1 MSDLTIAPHEHGV
14 IRLFTLNMRPQE
26 AKFLREPGAADQ
38 VLGVDGLDLKHIDIF
53 PVSDLEELGLFGYL
67 NEGCGVSEDQLDRD
81 KLDRI
86 EGWVM
91 VVRSAAFGGRAT
103 KLTPDPRLRLIGL
116 YTEEA
121 TNWTGG
127 VIKTQSAKPFSAPL
141 PPTEDDRPRRFG
153 SSLIVILILIVVGGA
168 LWLIL

>member
-1 MSDLTIAPHEHGV
+1 MSKLTVAPHERGV
-14 IRLFTLNMRPQE
+14 IRLFSLNMRPEE

-38 VLGVDGLDLKHIDIF
+38 VLGVAGLDPEQIDIF
-53 PVSDLEELGLFGYL
+53 PVSDLEDLGLYGYL
-67 NEGCGVSEDQLDRD
+67 NDGCGVSADQLDRNA
-81 KLDRI
+81 LAAI

-91 VVRSAAFGGRAT
+91 VVRSAAFGGHAT
-103 KLTPDPRLRLIGL
+103 TLTPDRRLRLIGL

-127 VIKTQSAKPFSAPL
+127 PIETESAKPYSAPK
-141 PPTEDDRPRRFG
+141 PAPQDDKPRRVG
-153 SSLIVILILIVVGGA
+153 SAILALVILIAIGGA

>member
-1 MSDLTIAPHEHGV
+1 MSDLIVAPHEHGV
-14 IRLFTLNMRPQE
+14 LRLFHLDMRPEE

-38 VLGVDGLDLKHIDIF
+38 ILGVEGLDPAQIDVF
-53 PVSDLEELGLFGYL
+53 PVSDLEDLGLFGYL
-67 NEGCGVSEDQLDRD
+67 NEGCGVSKDQLDRAA
-81 KLDRI
+81 LEGV

-91 VVRSAAFGGRAT
+91 VLRSAAFGGRAAT
-103 KLTPDPRLRLIGL
+103 LRPDSKVHLIGL

-127 VIKTQSAKPFSAPL
+127 AIETESAKPFSTPQSV
-141 PPTEDDRPRRFG
+141 PQDDQPRRIG
-153 SSLIVILILIVVGGA
+153 SAVLAVIALAVIGGI

>member
-1 MSDLTIAPHEHGV
+1 MSDLTVAPHERGV
-14 IRLFTLNMRPQE
+14 IRLFTLDMRPAE

-38 VLGVDGLDLKHIDIF
+38 VLGVAGLVPEQIDVF
-53 PVSDLEELGLFGYL
+53 PVSDLEDLGLYGYL
-67 NEGCGVSEDQLDRD
+67 NEGCGVSEDQLNRAT
-81 KLDRI
+81 LDAI

-91 VVRSAAFGGRAT
+91 VVRSAAFGDRAAD
-103 KLTPDPRLRLIGL
+103 LTPDPRVHLQGL

-127 VIKTQSAKPFSAPL
+127 PIETESAKPFSAPQ
-141 PPTEDDRPRRFG
+141 PPVESGKSNRVG
-153 SSLIVILILIVVGGA
+153 SALIAVIILLAGGGA